1 MHVVYILSESSKQNR
16 LSTNEAISTASACS
30 NPAPTHIFFNYLGDD
45 VNVSSKLLF
54 LLFTEILWVIAP
66 ITATFCMHYVII
78 FLPEEG
84 RGKPIQ
90 W

>member
-1 MHVVYILSESSKQNR
+1 MFKSSPYTHFFYSLSR
-16 LSTNEAISTASACS
+16 I
-30 NPAPTHIFFNYLGDD
+30 THFFNYLGDD

-54 LLFTEILWVIAP
+54 LLFTEILWVIAT
-66 ITATFCMHYVII
+66 INATFCMHYVII